1 MISRIDSIADLMMWW
16 DIQ

>member
-1 MISRIDSIADLMMWW
+1 MMWW